1 MGRFGTLLSIVFVSP
16 SDGVPSVLGCFG
28 DGDGKGGG
36 GPHVLP
42 HQLPDV
48 GYSPDSCAA
57 GCAKLSFAVGGMED
71 GTQCFCGNWTAVFA
85 KRHVSDGYCS
95 TACPDPS
102 PLSNHCGGP
111 WYITSFW
118 LGGGPAPAPPPT
130 PPMPTPAPAPPGG
143 IPDCP
148 FTTLPYCN
156 ASLDRALRVSAMTS
170 PPPPDFTHR
179 LSIAGGRLHLPPLR
193 HGQGQAPGPTGRGVH
208 QRNLLVA
215 PRLPFLERGSA
226 RAVQGLREPHQGRLH
241 HRPRLRHAVPRSQRP
256 WLCHEP
262 HALEGHRHRH
272 LY

>member
-1 MGRFGTLLSIVFVSP
+1 MQPSLGNLGRFGTLLSIAFVSP

-148 FTTLPYCN
+148 FGQLPYCN

-179 LSIAGGRLHLPPLR
+179 LSIARWTTSSPTSPSRTRSSSWANRTWGPSTEPPCGPAVTISGTRLCTGCARAARAPPR
-193 HGQGQAPGPTGRGVH
+193 AAAPPAAA
-208 QRNLLVA
+208 A
-215 PRLPFLERGSA
+215 PRSSPPPTAL
-226 RAVQGLREPHQGRLH
+226 
-241 HRPRLRHAVPRSQRP
+241 AVP
-256 WLCHEP
+256 
-262 HALEGHRHRH
+262 
-272 LY
+272 